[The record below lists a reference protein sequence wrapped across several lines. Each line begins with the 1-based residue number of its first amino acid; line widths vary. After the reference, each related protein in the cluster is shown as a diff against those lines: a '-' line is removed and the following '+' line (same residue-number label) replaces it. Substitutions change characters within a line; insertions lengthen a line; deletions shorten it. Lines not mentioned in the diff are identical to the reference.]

1 MEAYQRNWNRRSK
14 SHNEDKVNGCEDAG
28 KTTGYFIPKLPTQRV
43 SVLLHPKTVEGK
55 QAYVLKYSVQVPSL
69 TLYIFFCFYQL
80 FY

>member
-1 MEAYQRNWNRRSK
+1 M
-14 SHNEDKVNGCEDAG
+14 
-28 KTTGYFIPKLPTQRV
+28 GYFIPKLPTQRV

>member
-1 MEAYQRNWNRRSK
+1 M
-14 SHNEDKVNGCEDAG
+14 
-28 KTTGYFIPKLPTQRV
+28 GYFIPKLPTQRV
-43 SVLLHPKTVEGK
+43 SVFLHPKTVEGK